1 MLQTMGVTER
11 LIEAAK
17 GGDPVAFEALLETH
31 YDRIYRAAWRATG
44 SREDAQDVAQD
55 VCVKLGAALASFRAE
70 ASFTTWLHRIVLNAA
85 ADFRRAARAGEH
97 VPLEDESD
105 RLVSTSESAEAGLIR
120 QDLWSAVRAL
130 PPQQRDAVLLVYGE
144 DFGHREAGE
153 ALGCSEA
160 TVSWHLHEAR
170 KRLKFVLGATSGASG
185 VGQ

>member
-11 LIEAAK
+11 LIDAAK

-44 SREDAQDVAQD
+44 SREDAQDVALD

-105 RLVSTSESAEAGLIR
+105 RLASRAESAEAGLIR

-130 PPQQRDAVLLVYGE
+130 PPQQRDAVLL
-144 DFGHREAGE
+144 
-153 ALGCSEA
+153 GCWSMARILA
-160 TVSWHLHEAR
+160 TAR
-170 KRLKFVLGATSGASG
+170 PARRWAVRRPPCPGICTRRAISSPCR
-185 VGQ
+185 